1 MPVPVPYESPR
12 SNYWSCSG
20 RDLVALEPANAFS
33 VGAIFREP
41 LAARL
46 LSLLLLSEC
55 EPATGPEN
63 ALLKID
69 GDRFLLSFHV
79 SGITTVLNVNFVGT
93 FL

>member
-1 MPVPVPYESPR
+1 MPVPYDSSR
-12 SNYWSCSG
+12 SNYWSFSG
-20 RDLVALEPANAFS
+20 RDPCCLGTGELFFWS
-33 VGAIFREP
+33 R
-41 LAARL
+41 
-46 LSLLLLSEC
+46 LLLLSEC